1 MLIIL
6 PWFPSYR
13 RYRVASK
20 TDPKSLTNN
29 RYRPRVSRCRVEDSE
44 ADGCECELFPG
55 IDEGGVAVIADAHA
69 TQALDPAE
77 GAFDGPADTAQ
88 VRTVWTISQ
97 ADGGVDA
104 LSRQRLLSGLAV
116 VSGVGEEE
124 VW

>member
-1 MLIIL
+1 M
-6 PWFPSYR
+6 S
-13 RYRVASK
+13 
-20 TDPKSLTNN
+20 
-29 RYRPRVSRCRVEDSE
+29 
-44 ADGCECELFPG
+44 
-55 IDEGGVAVIADAHA
+55 VIADTHA

-77 GAFDGPADTAQ
+77 GAFDGPAELAQ
-88 VRTVWTISQ
+88 VRIVWTISE